1 MLLKSLWTQSINSKI
16 NVIHYFMLGQYAEAK
31 KSPCSDIRAK
41 TFYKGF
47 TCLSSLSL
55 GRGKLTFCTKTIHY
69 LIQFSVRMERLPFT
83 STGFEWDPYWKFL
96 WVRRWGEQKC
106 QCQLAAI
113 RTHSVH
119 FMPHGTAREKPNS
132 QTIAPNSDVLLSLK
146 AATACYLRLCSL
158 AEGSLPGRARAMLYS
173 EVKIIYVVF

>member
-1 MLLKSLWTQSINSKI
+1 
-16 NVIHYFMLGQYAEAK
+16 MLGQYAEAK

-47 TCLSSLSL
+47 TCLNSLSL
-55 GRGKLTFCTKTIHY
+55 GRGKLTFCTKNIHY
-69 LIQFSVRMERLPFT
+69 LIQFSVRMERLSFT
-83 STGFEWDPYWKFL
+83 STVFEWDPCWKFL
-96 WVRRWGEQKC
+96 WVRRWGEQKR

-119 FMPHGTAREKPNS
+119 FMPHGMAREKPNS

-158 AEGSLPGRARAMLYS
+158 AEGLMFLKWNPPCFALALQEKNKTKNTTTKTKQNKKNS
-173 EVKIIYVVF
+173 EDKK